1 MVMAETNGES
11 SSQGDFPPGMAP
23 KMLNMLKE
31 IESIE
36 TELQPLISQ
45 PYHEVLRKLS
55 PQEKAKV
62 GMMEIYGINSLF
74 WVLMRTS
81 GEDIAA
87 ALRDDYKVEMQR
99 LKETQERIGELE
111 ARAHMQ
117 RVDKQAA
124 KRFVKHALGK
134 NTKERKANDEGL
146 SNHNPKK
153 RKS

>member
-1 MVMAETNGES
+1 MAQKDEKS

-31 IESIE
+31 LDSIE
-36 TELQPLISQ
+36 KELQPLISQ

-74 WVLMRTS
+74 WVLMKTS
-81 GEDIAA
+81 SEDIVS

-99 LKETQERIGELE
+99 LRETQERIAELE
-111 ARAHMQ
+111 ARANMQ
-117 RVDKQAA
+117 HIDKQAA
-124 KRFVKHALGK
+124 KRFITHALAK
-134 NTKERKANDEGL
+134 NKKNGEESSSD
-146 SNHNPKK
+146 NPKK
-153 RKS
+153 KKRT